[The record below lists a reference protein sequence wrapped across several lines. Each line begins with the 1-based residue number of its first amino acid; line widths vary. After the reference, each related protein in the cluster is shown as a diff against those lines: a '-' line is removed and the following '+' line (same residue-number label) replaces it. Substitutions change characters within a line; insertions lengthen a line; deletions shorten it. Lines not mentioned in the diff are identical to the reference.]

1 MKPTIMPAT
10 SEADREAIYRLR
22 YDIYVEEMNRY
33 GSIADH
39 HGRRLIEPDD
49 ARSRLYV
56 ARDGDRVVG
65 TMRLTWGGDGPFTDR
80 LVDQYDLAPFLA
92 EVPAEQVIIGERFMV
107 AKDYRGTDLIFRLFC
122 TLVEFVNERRIQL
135 MFGDSEPHLLNLY
148 QGMGFRTYTTKNVN
162 SAEAGYLIPLIMV
175 TEDAA
180 YLRDIGSPLAEVF
193 TDFGGD
199 AQVPDCVARLLARGS
214 AVLSAHQ
221 SAVDSYRSVIESS
234 LGLAEAPVTL
244 FDGLSEEQV
253 QRCIG
258 KSNVIACRRGD
269 RIIKQ
274 GNVAQNMY
282 VVLSGTLEIR
292 DGERLVSV
300 SGAGDIIGEVAF
312 LLESPRSMDVYAV
325 TDDTRVLSL
334 SERTVKQIIDDDSE
348 AAARLLLNVA
358 KMLCYKLV
366 RKA

>member
-1 MKPTIMPAT
+1 MKPIITPAT
-10 SEADREAIYRLR
+10 SEADREAVYRLR
-22 YDIYVEEMNRY
+22 YEIYVEEMNRY

-39 HGRRLIEPDD
+39 DGRRLVEADD
-49 ARSRLYV
+49 AWSRLYL

-65 TMRLTWGGDGPFTDR
+65 TMRLTWGGDGRFTDR
-80 LVDQYDLAPFLA
+80 LIEQYDLAPFLA
-92 EVPAEQVIIGERFMV
+92 EVAADQVVIGERFMV
-107 AKDYRGTDLIFRLFC
+107 AKDYRGGDLVFRHFRALI
-122 TLVEFVNERRIQL
+122 EFVNERRIQL
-135 MFGDSEPHLLNLY
+135 MFGDSEAHLLNLY

-162 SAEAGYLIPLIMV
+162 SAEAGYLIPLLMV
-175 TEDAA
+175 TEDTG
-180 YLRDIGSPLAEVF
+180 YLRDIGSPLADVF
-193 TDFGGD
+193 VDFGDD
-199 AQVPDCVARLLARGS
+199 ARVPDCVARLLAQGS

-221 SAVDSYRSVIESS
+221 LAVESYRSAIESALS
-234 LGLAEAPVTL
+234 LAETPVTL
-244 FDGLSEEQV
+244 FDGLSDAQV

-269 RIIKQ
+269 GIIKQ

-292 DGERLVSV
+292 DGERLVGV

-312 LLESPRSMDVYAV
+312 LLESQRSMDVYAA

-334 SERTVKQIIDDDSE
+334 SERTIKKIIDEDSE

-366 RKA
+366 RQV